1 MALAAGLVLS
11 LILGSPINDPAP
23 RERIPDDLQPFAA
36 LNGVRLTIRGLS
48 GGIVWSVIRGPG
60 EAPPEDPYL
69 EYTGFSR
76 TELLAVDQVLHSRSM
91 ETLKSYGVSV
101 VDQSMDNG
109 RQPELLINISWFREP
124 SWDRF
129 AVEVDVSL
137 QEQAILL
144 RQPSYPVTVPT
155 WNVRGRAFATR
166 ATFRNVVEG
175 FVRNYVTEF
184 GEHYRQSRAWANR
197 PATGPLSR

>member
-1 MALAAGLVLS
+1 MTFAAGLVLACV
-11 LILGSPINDPAP
+11 LGSPINDPVS
-23 RERIPDDLQPFAA
+23 RERVPDDLQPFAA
-36 LNGVRLTIRGLS
+36 LDGVRLSIHGFS
-48 GGIVWSVIRGPG
+48 GGILWSVIRGPG

-76 TELLAVDQVLHSRSM
+76 KEHEAIDKVLHALST
-91 ETLKSYGVSV
+91 EILKSYGVPTL
-101 VDQSMDNG
+101 DQSMDNG
-109 RQPELLINISWFREP
+109 RKPELLIDIKWYPEP
-124 SWDRF
+124 SGDRY

-137 QEQAILL
+137 QEQATLF
-144 RQPSYPVTVPT
+144 RQPSYPVWVPT

-184 GEHYRQSRAWANR
+184 GEHYRQSRAWVNR
-197 PATGPLSR
+197 PATEPPSR